1 MPATAVPAARVS
13 GTRTREGFA
22 RDPYETPARRH
33 EGQITMNSNSTSAR
47 KPAASS
53 ERNTARE
60 EARQALQLSMDRHW

>member
-1 MPATAVPAARVS
+1 
-13 GTRTREGFA
+13 
-22 RDPYETPARRH
+22 
-33 EGQITMNSNSTSAR
+33 MNSNSTSAR